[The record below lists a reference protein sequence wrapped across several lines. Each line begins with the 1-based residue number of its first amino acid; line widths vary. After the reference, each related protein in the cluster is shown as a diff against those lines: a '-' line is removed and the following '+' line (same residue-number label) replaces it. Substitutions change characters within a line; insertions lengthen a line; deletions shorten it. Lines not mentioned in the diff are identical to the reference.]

1 MWVSLEGGHLMLAI
15 PEYEDE
21 AAARC
26 YVEFIESGKLLGTSS
41 IEDL

>member
-1 MWVSLEGGHLMLAI
+1 MLAI